1 MALHCPDCGRANN
14 ERLEACL
21 YCGALL
27 PRPEP
32 PAAAAKSTAPARS
45 ETAPPADPAPVPGP
59 AARASDEPATPDTS
73 PWRRHWLLV
82 LDRSSEPPPAPP
94 TPDEVNAVADAL
106 GIDAY
111 LARKHLTSRS
121 PSVVARNEQPDGL
134 RVVAEHLARLGFAL
148 TLIAPHELT
157 AVGEPWLARTL
168 EFAGEQAPAEWRGSI
183 GFGGADDEV
192 LRVAPGDAVLI
203 VQGTLQVQLADSSG
217 ATRGI
222 GSALAWTSPSK
233 EALEELRSDY
243 PLVEIHRARGP
254 RIRLCLADFD
264 FSGLGDRKRPSSLLN
279 LKLLV
284 RELAAA
290 SPAAHLDDAFRFLA
304 PEFDAGAGLLGL
316 PSTNEAQF
324 DRYSRTLVV
333 HRRKLARARPR

>member
-1 MALHCPDCGRANN
+1 MALTCPDCGRANN

-32 PAAAAKSTAPARS
+32 ARA
-45 ETAPPADPAPVPGP
+45 EAAPPPTAAHAP
-59 AARASDEPATPDTS
+59 AARAAPAARVDPEPAASDAS

-82 LDRSSEPPPAPP
+82 LDRVSEPPPAPP
-94 TPDEVNAVADAL
+94 TPDTVNAVADIL

-121 PSVVARNEQPDGL
+121 PSVVARNELPDGL
-134 RVVAEHLARLGFAL
+134 REIGKHLAALGFEL
-148 TLIAPHELT
+148 TLISPHELASVT
-157 AVGEPWLARTL
+157 DPWHARTL
-168 EFAGEQAPAEWRGSI
+168 EFAGEKAPPEWRGSV
-183 GFGGADDEV
+183 GFGGVDDEV
-192 LRVAPGDAVLI
+192 MRVAPGDVLLI
-203 VQGTLQVQLADSSG
+203 VQGTLQVLIPDASG

-243 PLVEIHRARGP
+243 PLVEIHRAAGP
-254 RIRLCLADFD
+254 RVRLCLADFD

-284 RELAAA
+284 REVAAA
-290 SPAAHLDDAFRFLA
+290 SPAARVDDAFRFLA

-324 DRYSRTLVV
+324 DRYSRTLFL
-333 HRRKLARARPR
+333 HRRKLAARR

>member
-1 MALHCPDCGRANN
+1 MALTCPDCGRPNN

-27 PRPEP
+27 PRPGPPEP
-32 PAAAAKSTAPARS
+32 PAPTA
-45 ETAPPADPAPVPGP
+45 APPRDPAASKPSNAAPPSAVAESAGADP
-59 AARASDEPATPDTS
+59 S

-82 LDRSSEPPPAPP
+82 LDRATEPPPASP
-94 TPDEVNAVADAL
+94 TPAAVNALADAL
-106 GIDAY
+106 GVDAY

-121 PSVVARNEQPDGL
+121 PTVIARNERPDGL
-134 RVVAEHLARLGFAL
+134 RVIAEHLAALSLEL
-148 TLIAPHELT
+148 TLIAPSEL
-157 AVGEPWLARTL
+157 AEIGEPWIARTL
-168 EFAGEQAPAEWRGSI
+168 EFAGEKAPPEWRGSV
-183 GFGGADDEV
+183 GFGGTEDEV
-192 LRVAPGDAVLI
+192 MRVAPGDVVLI
-203 VQGTLQVQLADSSG
+203 VQGTLQVQLPDSSG

-222 GSALAWTSPSK
+222 GSALAWTSPSR
-233 EALEELRSDY
+233 EALDELRSDY
-243 PLVEIHRARGP
+243 PLVEIHRHRGP

-290 SPAAHLDDAFRFLA
+290 SPAARVDDAFRFLA

-316 PSTNEAQF
+316 PSTNESQF
-324 DRYSRTLVV
+324 DRYSRTLVL
-333 HRRKLARARPR
+333 HRRKLAARR